1 MHWNHSELLVVIDE
15 AIEKNSTINNL
26 KSDVA
31 ILKSDVAILKSDVA
45 ILKSDV
51 AILKSDVAIL
61 KSDVQSLTHQVNH
74 HSVLIAANTKAI
86 DRLTSEQFRLNGL
99 MEDMGSDIKKLV
111 EMLLPSKRRD
121 EQFDRLDITVEQ
133 HENRLCAVEAT
144 IKDRFAKSP

>member
-15 AIEKNSTINNL
+15 AIEGNSTINT
-26 KSDVA
+26 
-31 ILKSDVAILKSDVA
+31 LKSDVA

-86 DRLTSEQFRLNGL
+86 EKLTSEQFRLNGL

-121 EQFDRLDITVEQ
+121 EQFDRLDTTVLQ

>member
-15 AIEKNSTINNL
+15 AIESNGTINT
-26 KSDVA
+26 
-31 ILKSDVAILKSDVA
+31 
-45 ILKSDV
+45 LKSDV

-121 EQFDRLDITVEQ
+121 EQFDRLDITVVQ

-144 IKDRFAKSP
+144 IKERFAKSP

>member
-15 AIEKNSTINNL
+15 AIEKNSTINN
-26 KSDVA
+26 
-31 ILKSDVAILKSDVA
+31 
-45 ILKSDV
+45 LKSDV

>member
-15 AIEKNSTINNL
+15 AIESNGTINT
-26 KSDVA
+26 
-31 ILKSDVAILKSDVA
+31 
-45 ILKSDV
+45 LKSDV

-61 KSDVQSLTHQVNH
+61 KSDVQSLTHEVNQ

-86 DRLTSEQFRLNGL
+86 ERLTSEQFRLNGL

-121 EQFDRLDITVEQ
+121 EQFDRLDITVVQ

-144 IKDRFAKSP
+144 IKERFAKSP